1 MWSDAALGVGA
12 LVRGEPNLGNW
23 VFILGSFWGPK
34 MGYFFVQNGYHFV
47 FLEIVILFVY
57 TAVGPPLRKK
67 TNSKVDPGE
76 VPVTEE
82 TNSKS
87 IPP

>member
-1 MWSDAALGVGA
+1 MWSEAALGVGA

-34 MGYFFVQNGYHFV
+34 MGYFLVQNGYHFV
-47 FLEIVILFVY
+47 FLEIAIRLVY
-57 TAVGPPLRKK
+57 TAMLGPRYGRN

-76 VPVTEE
+76 APVTD
-82 TNSKS
+82 SKS